1 MNRMDPTAQNRLIA
15 MIAYPESATPA
26 DEAGV
31 AFFSLFRNY
40 VATGYF
46 SSPQGIEDLG
56 YLGNVARTE
65 WTGCP
70 DDANAFAARTV

>member
-1 MNRMDPTAQNRLIA
+1 
-15 MIAYPESATPA
+15 PA